1 MELGIFPESESTYL
15 KNNAKTNKQTKTKK
29 KTCIKTYLAVQEWVV
44 LAQVCYSAEDVVVVV
59 EQLLMVENSFLEL
72 LMLVVWVH

>member
-1 MELGIFPESESTYL
+1 
-15 KNNAKTNKQTKTKK
+15 
-29 KTCIKTYLAVQEWVV
+29 V

>member
-1 MELGIFPESESTYL
+1 M
-15 KNNAKTNKQTKTKK
+15 
-29 KTCIKTYLAVQEWVV
+29 LAVQEWVV

>member
-29 KTCIKTYLAVQEWVV
+29 KTYLAVQEWVV